1 MIGKSIRMARLKD
14 RDSGKFLILPLD
26 HGVTVGPIHGIKNL
40 KNVVDLAANG
50 GATAVVEHKGMVTA
64 GFRGKGKDIGLI
76 VHLSAST
83 NLTRFANTKSIVGT
97 VEEAI
102 KLGADAVSIHINI
115 GDENEREMLADFGRI
130 SKSASEWGM
139 PLLAMVYPRGE
150 KIRNSYDKNL
160 IAHCARLG
168 AELGADIV
176 KVSYTG
182 DIDTF
187 ADVIECTPIPV
198 VIAGGEKMDS
208 ENDVLSMV
216 EDAMKAGAAGISIG
230 RNIFQHNNPKRII
243 EALSLII
250 KHGATK
256 KDAVEFLS
264 GNNSNL
270 LAS

>member
-1 MIGKSIRMARLKD
+1 
-14 RDSGKFLILPLD
+14 
-26 HGVTVGPIHGIKNL
+26 
-40 KNVVDLAANG
+40 
-50 GATAVVEHKGMVTA
+50 
-64 GFRGKGKDIGLI
+64 
-76 VHLSAST
+76 
-83 NLTRFANTKSIVGT
+83 
-97 VEEAI
+97 
-102 KLGADAVSIHINI
+102 
-115 GDENEREMLADFGRI
+115 MLADFGRI

-150 KIRNSYDKNL
+150 KIRNSFDKNL

-250 KHGATK
+250 KHGITK
-256 KDAVEFLS
+256 KEAKDFLS